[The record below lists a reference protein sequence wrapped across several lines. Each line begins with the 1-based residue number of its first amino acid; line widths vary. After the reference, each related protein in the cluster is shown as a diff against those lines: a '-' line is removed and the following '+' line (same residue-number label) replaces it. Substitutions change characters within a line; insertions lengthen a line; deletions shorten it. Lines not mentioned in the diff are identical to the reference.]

1 MTYSPGS
8 PGYPPAQ
15 PGGSYAGATLSFAKD
30 DDGESKL
37 PLISSVAVAVLGFL
51 AYLASFGPLATVNV
65 EIGGAGAVSGAGT
78 ALGVIATLL
87 AGLLAA
93 AGLLPK
99 ARSHA
104 GVVAAIAVLGALLVV
119 SEIVNMG
126 SGVSI
131 GWGLWLILVF
141 SVLQAIAAVYVLL
154 LDAGVVTAPKP
165 RPKHDPYAQYGQY
178 GQQYGQYGQYAQQ
191 PYYGQ
196 PGPQQF
202 PGPQAH
208 GAQQPAGH
216 QDHSAPQPAG
226 YGPQY
231 GGYPS
236 SHTPAPAGPAPSPQS
251 QAPTQVSIPTTMG
264 GGFGTQPGPQHAAHQ
279 QGTSTPPTGFPSF
292 GTPPAAAADG
302 TESGQADGAHHKG
315 EEQSSPSSP
324 SGPAAPE

>member
-15 PGGSYAGATLSFAKD
+15 PGGSYAGTMPSFAKD

-37 PLISSVAVAVLGFL
+37 PMTLSLAVAVLGFL

-65 EIGGAGAVSGAGT
+65 EIGGAGAISGAGT
-78 ALGVIATLL
+78 ALGVIAALL

-93 AGLLPK
+93 VGLLPK
-99 ARSHA
+99 AKSYA
-104 GVVAAIAVLGALLVV
+104 GVVAAITVLGALLVV

-141 SVLQAIAAVYVLL
+141 SVLQAIAAVYALL

-178 GQQYGQYGQYAQQ
+178 GQQYGQYGQYGQQ

-196 PGPQQF
+196 PGPQQY
-202 PGPQAH
+202 GGQQAH
-208 GAQQPAGH
+208 NPQQPAVH
-216 QDHSAPQPAG
+216 QEHSAPQPAG
-226 YGPQY
+226 YGSQY
-231 GGYPS
+231 GGYPA
-236 SHTPAPAGPAPSPQS
+236 SHAPAPTSPAPTPQS
-251 QAPTQVSIPTTMG
+251 MAPTQVSIPTTMA
-264 GGFGTQPGPQHAAHQ
+264 GGFGAQSGPQPAARQ
-279 QGTSTPPTGFPSF
+279 QGTNTPPTGFPSF
-292 GTPPAAAADG
+292 GTPPSAGADG
-302 TESGQADGAHHKG
+302 TESSEAEGEQPKG
-315 EEQSSPSSP
+315 EQQPSPSSP
-324 SGPAAPE
+324 SGPAAPA

>member
-8 PGYPPAQ
+8 PGYSPTQ
-15 PGGSYAGATLSFAKD
+15 PGGSYAGTTPSFTKD
-30 DDGESKL
+30 DDAESKL
-37 PLISSVAVAVLGFL
+37 PQGLNLAVAVLGFL

-65 EIGGAGAVSGAGT
+65 EIGGGAVSGAGS
-78 ALGVIATLL
+78 ALGVLAALL

-93 AGLLPK
+93 VGLLPRAK
-99 ARSHA
+99 SYA
-104 GVVAAIAVLGALLVV
+104 GVVAAIAVLGALLEV

-141 SVLQAIAAVYVLL
+141 SVLQAIAAIYALL

-178 GQQYGQYGQYAQQ
+178 GQQYGQYGQYGQQ

-196 PGPQQF
+196 PGAQQYAGQQ
-202 PGPQAH
+202 PH
-208 GAQQPAGH
+208 NAQQPAGQQVH
-216 QDHSAPQPAG
+216 NAQQPPG
-226 YGPQY
+226 YGSQY

-236 SHTPAPAGPAPSPQS
+236 SHAPTPSPSGPAPTPSSQPPSPQS
-251 QAPTQVSIPTTMG
+251 LAPTQVSIPTTS
-264 GGFGTQPGPQHAAHQ
+264 GGFGAQPAAQQ
-279 QGTSTPPTGFPSF
+279 QGTNTPPTGFPSF
-292 GTPPAAAADG
+292 GSPPSAGGG
-302 TESGQADGAHHKG
+302 TDSSHTEGQEAKDK
-315 EEQSSPSSP
+315 ERQQS